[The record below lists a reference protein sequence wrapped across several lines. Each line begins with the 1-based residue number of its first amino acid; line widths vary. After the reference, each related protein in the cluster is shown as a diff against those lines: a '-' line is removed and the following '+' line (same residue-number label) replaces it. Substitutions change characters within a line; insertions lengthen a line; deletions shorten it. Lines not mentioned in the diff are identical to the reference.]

1 MAHKDLPRAKVNF
14 AIVITSDSRTEKT
27 DRTGKVITDL
37 LERQGHKCVLR
48 TIIPNNLKL
57 IQRHIKDL
65 VKSGV
70 VELVITSGGTG
81 CGNKDVTIEAIASLL
96 SKTLE
101 GFGELFRMLSYK
113 EIGSTALM
121 SRALLGVVN
130 PQSVIRDHKSV
141 ILCALPGSPDAVK
154 LALSKLLIPQID
166 HLIWELGRN

>member
-27 DRTGKVITDL
+27 DRTGKVITNL
-37 LERQGHKCVLR
+37 LERQGHKCVIK

-65 VKSGV
+65 IRSV
-70 VELVITSGGTG
+70 VVQLVITSGGTG
-81 CGNKDVTIEAIASLL
+81 CGNKDVTIEAIAPLL

-121 SRALLGVVN
+121 SRAFLGIAG
-130 PQSVIRDHKSV
+130 QIRNCKPA

-166 HLIWELGRN
+166 HLIWELGRS